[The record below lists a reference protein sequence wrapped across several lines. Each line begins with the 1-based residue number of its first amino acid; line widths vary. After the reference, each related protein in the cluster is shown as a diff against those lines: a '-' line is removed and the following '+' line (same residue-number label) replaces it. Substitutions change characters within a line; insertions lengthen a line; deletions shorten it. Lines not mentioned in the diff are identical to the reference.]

1 MPPSVVKLI
10 TSDNET
16 FEVPYPTVR
25 HLAVVRYLVDDL
37 DGFGPELESIPLPS
51 VHSEILKI
59 VIDWADHHKDD
70 SYEDLNED
78 EARESQLGEWDKALL
93 DSVDNQTLRA
103 IMCAANYLEVKG
115 LMNATAKVFAQ
126 RLEGLSAKQ
135 MREVM
140 FH

>member
-59 VIDWADHHKDD
+59 VIDWADHHKDE
-70 SYEDLNED
+70 EDLIED

>member
-51 VHSEILKI
+51 VHSEILRI

-70 SYEDLNED
+70 LYEDLNED